1 MKKNIFLLLLVLAIS
16 AFRVNCQT
24 SLHSK
29 MYKAAL
35 KCIVD
40 SIHFSEGEYYVS
52 DSIYDIS
59 VLNSYTPENIESF
72 PIEKEILNRLLD
84 FDRLYVKCDIHKPQ
98 YSLFLKT
105 LNKGIDST
113 KTQFAIYFSYIEETV
128 LYAQVL
134 KIHRE
139 RALSL
144 SNYDIN
150 NFHTVCRFNESKFF
164 RFFFNEDGS
173 FKHIYTAKI
182 VFD

>member
-40 SIHFSEGEYYVS
+40 SMHFSEGEYYVS

-59 VLNSYTPENIESF
+59 VLNSFTPENIESF

-150 NFHTVCRFNESKFF
+150 NFHTVCRFNESK
-164 RFFFNEDGS
+164 S
-173 FKHIYTAKI
+173 FIEKI
-182 VFD
+182 F

>member
-1 MKKNIFLLLLVLAIS
+1 
-16 AFRVNCQT
+16 
-24 SLHSK
+24 

-40 SIHFSEGEYYVS
+40 SMHFSEEEYYVS

-59 VLNSYTPENIESF
+59 VLNSFTPKNIESF

-150 NFHTVCRFNESKFF
+150 NFYTVCRFNESKFF
-164 RFFFNEDGS
+164 RFFFDEDGS

-182 VFD
+182 IFD